1 MKNNTQALKAKIFYD
16 LHKCKE
22 ILVLPNAWDA
32 ASARVFEQTGFSA
45 IGTTSAGIA
54 TSLGFAEPEKISLN
68 EMLKAIERI
77 VKSVSVPVTADI
89 EAGYATSVEGVAET
103 IKKVIIAGA
112 VGVNLEDTPG
122 SNGNAIQEI
131 EVQVARIK
139 AARESANSC
148 SFPFV
153 INARTDLFL
162 FKIGDENTRFN
173 NVIQRANAYIE
184 AGADC
189 VFIPGVGEP
198 KIIEALV
205 RQVHGPIN
213 ILANPDVPS
222 IPELQ
227 RLGVARVS
235 MGSGPMRATMA
246 LVRRMATELLENGT
260 YETFTE
266 NTIPYNEVNQF
277 FS

>member
-1 MKNNTQALKAKIFYD
+1 MRNNTQALKAKTFYD
-16 LHKCKE
+16 LHKCKD
-22 ILVLPNAWDA
+22 ILVLPNAWDS
-32 ASARVFEQTGFSA
+32 ASARVFEQAGFSA

-54 TSLGFAEPEKISLN
+54 TSLGFAEPEKISLD

-77 VKSVSVPVTADI
+77 VKAVSVPVTADI
-89 EAGYATSVEGVAET
+89 EAGYASTAAGVADT
-103 IKKVIIAGA
+103 IKKVIATGA

-131 EVQVARIK
+131 AIQVERIK
-139 AARESANSC
+139 ATRNAANSC
-148 SFPFV
+148 NFPFV

-162 FKIGDENTRFN
+162 FNIGDENTRFDS
-173 NVIQRANAYIE
+173 VVQRVNAYIE

-189 VFIPGVGEP
+189 VFIPGIGDP

-213 ILANPDVPS
+213 ILANPDVPP

-235 MGSGPMRATMA
+235 MGSDRCAQQW
-246 LVRRMATELLENGT
+246 R
-260 YETFTE
+260 
-266 NTIPYNEVNQF
+266 
-277 FS
+277 